1 MPNFETFLSR
11 RDQSDAARKGGGT
24 TASAASKS
32 PGRPPLKVAIVT
44 RDPQLIAAVF
54 TALEVAGAALHRGV
68 AGPELQ
74 PVLLGNHA
82 ALLDAVLS
90 GIGGFHHFFLE
101 EGTPGVDASLLDALA
116 EASPGATISPLHAAM
131 PGDEIAARI
140 RSAFEGRPP
149 VPPTPL
155 GGMQPGLKNAGQRDV
170 ALQDGGLLL
179 RYQPIVRVR
188 DRRLVMVEALAR
200 WRGDPVALGPGSF
213 VPALERAG
221 MARLLAGAV
230 ARIAAR
236 DMMRC
241 GVRLR
246 LAVSVNLPVE
256 ELEKRDTLSWI
267 ADQLRASRLP
277 RHRLAI
283 ELTETSPVRDFTR
296 LARSVRRLRALGHQV
311 LIDDFEVDDRRRR
324 LLRLPFSGVKLD
336 KGFVENLAKC
346 ARARQQVRALARQG
360 LSMTAEGVSSAAIW
374 RSLRHLGVERAQGFW
389 LARPLPI
396 AALPAWAER
405 WRASQAG

>member
-1 MPNFETFLSR
+1 MAPGIAGKAPLS
-11 RDQSDAARKGGGT
+11 
-24 TASAASKS
+24 
-32 PGRPPLKVAIVT
+32 VAIVAQ
-44 RDPQLIAAVF
+44 DPELIAAVF
-54 TALEVAGAALHRGV
+54 SALEVAGAALHRDD
-68 AGPELQ
+68 AGPELH
-74 PVLLGNHA
+74 PIVLGSHV
-82 ALLDAVLS
+82 ALLEAVLA
-90 GIGGFHHFFLE
+90 GIGGFQHLFLE
-101 EGTPGVDASLLDALA
+101 EGAPGVDASLLDALA

-131 PGDEIAARI
+131 PGAEIAARI
-140 RSAFEGRPP
+140 RSVLEGKRPA
-149 VPPTPL
+149 PPIPL
-155 GGMQPGLKNAGQRDV
+155 GGVQPGLNRTGEKDL

-179 RYQPIVRVR
+179 RYQPIVRLR
-188 DRRLVMVEALAR
+188 DRRLIMVEALAR

-221 MARLLAGAV
+221 LARLLAGAV

-296 LARSVRRLRALGHQV
+296 LARSVRLLRARGHQV

-336 KGFVENLAKC
+336 KGFVEKLAGC
-346 ARARQQVRALARQG
+346 ARARQQVRALARSG

>member
-1 MPNFETFLSR
+1 LTAGATRPTPR
-11 RDQSDAARKGGGT
+11 RVVI
-24 TASAASKS
+24 
-32 PGRPPLKVAIVT
+32 VAQDVK
-44 RDPQLIAAVF
+44 LIAA
-54 TALEVAGAALHRGV
+54 ALGALAPGQEPARRVGADQPDAPVVVAS
-68 AGPELQ
+68 Q
-74 PVLLGNHA
+74 A
-82 ALLDAVLS
+82 ALLEAVLS
-90 GIGGFHHFFLE
+90 GTGGFQHLFLE

-116 EASPGATISPLHAAM
+116 EASPGVIISPLHAAL
-131 PGDEIAARI
+131 PVEETAARI
-140 RSAFEGRPP
+140 RAVLAGSR
-149 VPPTPL
+149 PTPPL
-155 GGMQPGLKNAGQRDV
+155 PLDGLARMADG
-170 ALQDGGLLL
+170 LQDGGLLL
-179 RYQPIVRVR
+179 RYQPIVCVR

-236 DMMRC
+236 DMMRY
-241 GVRLR
+241 GARMR
-246 LAVSVNLPVE
+246 LAVSVNLPLE

-267 ADQLRASRLP
+267 ADQLRPWRLP

-283 ELTETSPVRDFTR
+283 ELTETSPVRDFSR
-296 LARSVRRLRALGHQV
+296 LSRAVRRLRQNGHQV
-311 LIDDFEVDDRRRR
+311 LIDDFEVDDQRRR

-336 KGFVENLAKC
+336 KAFVESLATS
-346 ARARQQVRALARQG
+346 ARARQQVRCLARKG

-405 WRASQAG
+405 WRGSPSGAAIRPGRPERRAP

>member
-1 MPNFETFLSR
+1 M
-11 RDQSDAARKGGGT
+11 RDERGGIVIVAQDARLIATVLAATDAA
-24 TASAASKS
+24 
-32 PGRPPLKVAIVT
+32 GRPP
-44 RDPQLIAAVF
+44 
-54 TALEVAGAALHRGV
+54 
-68 AGPELQ
+68 
-74 PVLLGNHA
+74 PVLLGSPA
-82 ALLDAVLS
+82 ALLEAVLS
-90 GIGGFHHFFLE
+90 GAGGFRHLYFEDGAMGIDL
-101 EGTPGVDASLLDALA
+101 SLLDALA
-116 EASPGATISPLHAAM
+116 EASPGATITPVHTTAPLAELQ
-131 PGDEIAARI
+131 GRI
-140 RSAFEGRPP
+140 GAVLEGKRP
-149 VPPTPL
+149 VPPIPL
-155 GGMQPGLKNAGQRDV
+155 GGMEPGLSQGGLKRGDPMQGGPMQGG
-170 ALQDGGLLL
+170 LQDGGLLL
-179 RYQPIVRVR
+179 RYQPIIRVR

-221 MARLLAGAV
+221 MGRLLAGAV

-267 ADQLRASRLP
+267 ADQLRLSRLP

-296 LARSVRRLRALGHQV
+296 LCRSVRRLRARGHQV

-336 KGFVENLAKC
+336 KGFVESLATS
-346 ARARQQVRALARQG
+346 ARARQQVRSLARQG

>member
-1 MPNFETFLSR
+1 MIAAILA
-11 RDQSDAARKGGGT
+11 AARAVEGT
-24 TASAASKS
+24 PQAPANDLAPLRPIVLDS
-32 PGRPPLKVAIVT
+32 P
-44 RDPQLIAAVF
+44 
-54 TALEVAGAALHRGV
+54 
-68 AGPELQ
+68 
-74 PVLLGNHA
+74 A
-82 ALLDAVLS
+82 ALLEAVLS
-90 GIGGFHHFFLE
+90 GVGGFRHIFFQ
-101 EGTPGVDASLLDALA
+101 EGTAGVDLSLLDALA
-116 EASPGATISPLHAAM
+116 EASPAATISPFPAASSHA
-131 PGDEIAARI
+131 EL
-140 RSAFEGRPP
+140 EGR
-149 VPPTPL
+149 VRAVLLGCHPTPPIPH
-155 GGMQPGLKNAGQRDV
+155 GGLAPGMRDGG
-170 ALQDGGLLL
+170 LQDGGLLL
-179 RYQPIVRVR
+179 RYQPIVRLR

-200 WRGDPVALGPGSF
+200 WRSDPVALGPGSF

-221 MARLLAGAV
+221 LARLLAGAV
-230 ARIAAR
+230 ARIAAH
-236 DMMRC
+236 DMMR
-241 GVRLR
+241 GGARLR
-246 LAVSVNLPVE
+246 LVVSVNLPVE

-267 ADQLRASRLP
+267 AQQLRASRLP

-283 ELTETSPVRDFTR
+283 ELTETSPVRDYTR
-296 LARSVRRLRALGHQV
+296 LARSVRRLRARGHQV

-336 KGFVENLAKC
+336 KGFVEKLASC